1 MSHQRVFPDWKWNI
15 SKFQFW
21 RQILDIYRQPLLKK
35 VNVMMEDVFICIGL
49 RQDKKPN
56 WLTWSEPELII
67 RLLFLLFYCL
77 TVPLHVHVLF
87 PFHFFAESRFRLFK
101 SEKMWSDPIRLCPGG
116 GDRVG
121 GGGTP
126 LYQLCRYVLPHRVG
140 FLRRFGLKMSIHFAN
155 FALESGMV
163 FEGSTGVHE
172 RIYRFN
178 SKWVRKNEKYANSKW
193 IWRIF
198 CLRSNLSND
207 NVISA

>member
-1 MSHQRVFPDWKWNI
+1 MPYLPAKDEVVSFNCLSSRGLWKVLKFQGFRPATIWRGAAFHFLAVFSKKEILWKLWLWFSKMFHQRVFPDWKWSI

-116 GDRVG
+116 GDG
-121 GGGTP
+121 GGG
-126 LYQLCRYVLPHRVG
+126 VLSYISGVG
-140 FLRRFGLKMSIHFAN
+140 MCHPIG
-155 FALESGMV
+155 
-163 FEGSTGVHE
+163 
-172 RIYRFN
+172 
-178 SKWVRKNEKYANSKW
+178 
-193 IWRIF
+193 
-198 CLRSNLSND
+198 
-207 NVISA
+207 